1 MAANNQINQ
10 TVLSGVNVAASGSFV
25 GSNSPTLVTPSLGV
39 ASATSL
45 NFGASSTLGVIGT
58 TTNNNAD
65 AGRVGEFVSSSVEV
79 AGAVALTAS
88 GTVTNITSISLSAGD
103 WDVSATI
110 LGVTSNPG
118 TATSFIGGVSDTSA
132 TLDSPNYANYTYQVR
147 EDMTAA
153 QTICQNV
160 KGARYSLAGTTTI
173 YMVAQGFYSNSM
185 SAYGFLS
192 ARRVR

>member
-39 ASATSL
+39 ASATSF

-65 AGRVGEFVSSSVEV
+65 AGRVGEFVSSSVEA

-153 QTICQNV
+153 QTVCQNV